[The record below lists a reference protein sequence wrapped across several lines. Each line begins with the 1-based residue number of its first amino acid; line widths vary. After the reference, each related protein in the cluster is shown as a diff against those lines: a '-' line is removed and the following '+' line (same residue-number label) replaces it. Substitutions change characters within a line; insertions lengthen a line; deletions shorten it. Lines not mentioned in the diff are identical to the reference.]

1 MPFPLVLLRVK
12 RWGHSFGVVLPPMM
26 RAELGISIGDVIAVR
41 VHKPFATLCV
51 WRATDLFKLGEVPVA
66 ALPPLN
72 PKELTRA

>member
-12 RWGHSFGVVLPPMM
+12 KWGHSFGVTLPPML

-41 VHKPFATLCV
+41 LHKPFGTFCV
-51 WRATDLFKLGEVPVA
+51 WRASDAIRLGEVPVG